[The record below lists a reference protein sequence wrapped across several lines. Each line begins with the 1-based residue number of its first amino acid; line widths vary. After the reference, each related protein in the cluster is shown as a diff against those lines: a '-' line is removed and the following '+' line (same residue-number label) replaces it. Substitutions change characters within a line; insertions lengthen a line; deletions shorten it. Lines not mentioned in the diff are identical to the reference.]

1 MTIQSEDIIRSAPTI
16 SLPARLLRHTTFI
29 ISNHH
34 QHCHCYHTLTQRVD
48 GTFQTLW
55 FICPSPLL
63 VTRTLLKKLRA
74 ILWFPTRIT
83 LFHAV
88 LFILCWTCTWERVNV
103 SFFFLGSIVEL
114 YIVIVLVCVLVRIL
128 VQVVCTNS
136 YCAVEPISPAAPISH
151 LNRRQMS
158 ARLSKKT
165 LFVPCTVCPQCAHT
179 VCIILPQCVHICT

>member
-1 MTIQSEDIIRSAPTI
+1 MKATAILTLWSKTLTSILMILQPMTSQSEDIIRSPPTI

-74 ILWFPTRIT
+74 IYDFQLALPSST
-83 LFHAV
+83 LFFSSYAELV
-88 LFILCWTCTWERVNV
+88 LESVLTFPFFPWEYSWTLYSDCTCLLTCTHTCTSGVYEFILCGWTHFSGRPNF
-103 SFFFLGSIVEL
+103 SS
-114 YIVIVLVCVLVRIL
+114 
-128 VQVVCTNS
+128 
-136 YCAVEPISPAAPISH
+136 
-151 LNRRQMS
+151 
-158 ARLSKKT
+158 
-165 LFVPCTVCPQCAHT
+165 
-179 VCIILPQCVHICT
+179 

>member
-1 MTIQSEDIIRSAPTI
+1 MKATAILTLWSKTVTSILMILQPMTSQSEDIIRSAPTI
-16 SLPARLLRHTTFI
+16 SVPARLLRHTTFI
-29 ISNHH
+29 ITNHH

-74 ILWFPTRIT
+74 VLWFPTRIT

-103 SFFFLGSIVEL
+103 SFFPWEYSWTL
-114 YIVIVLVCVLVRIL
+114 YSD
-128 VQVVCTNS
+128 CT
-136 YCAVEPISPAAPISH
+136 C
-151 LNRRQMS
+151 LR
-158 ARLSKKT
+158 T
-165 LFVPCTVCPQCAHT
+165 CTHT
-179 VCIILPQCVHICT
+179 CTSGVY

>member
-1 MTIQSEDIIRSAPTI
+1 MKATAILTLWSKTLTSILMILQPMTSQSEDIIRSPPTI

-103 SFFFLGSIVEL
+103 SFIPLECTLTL
-114 YIVIVLVCVLVRIL
+114 YNN
-128 VQVVCTNS
+128 CT
-136 YCAVEPISPAAPISH
+136 C
-151 LNRRQMS
+151 LRTCRR
-158 ARLSKKT
+158 T
-165 LFVPCTVCPQCAHT
+165 CTSGVY
-179 VCIILPQCVHICT
+179 